1 MAVLGA
7 TLGAMIAGNIG
18 EVFGRKK
25 SILLSDILAIIG
37 PVI

>member
-18 EVFGRKK
+18 EVIGRKK
-25 SILLSDILAIIG
+25 SIIVADLLAIVG